1 MFAKYQNVFRSRWKA
16 LWWAA
21 GVCLTA
27 YCSVPSPDHH
37 TAAASHVARADSQ
50 SAPQPQDAETA
61 QEEASAL
68 QGIGWASG
76 GDGSAAHRSDKHINP
91 WAITPKH

>member
-1 MFAKYQNVFRSRWKA
+1 MLAKYQNVFRSRWKA

-27 YCSVPSPDHH
+27 YCSVPSPSHH
-37 TAAASHVARADSQ
+37 TAAKSHVASADS
-50 SAPQPQDAETA
+50 SAQDDDSAQDAA
-61 QEEASAL
+61 AINSAMN
-68 QGIGWASG
+68 GIGWG
-76 GDGSAAHRSDKHINP
+76 GDSSGASHQSDKHTNP